1 MKCDPEAAIKRRIAA
16 QLTETLDTQRTTHEL
31 MTIIV
36 LHDVFGFGR
45 ERLIK
50 FGKALQKQ
58 YEDFSAECDITDTL
72 RRNAPK
78 ATNFDTAIIRA
89 VQALRSYGIDYRDVL
104 GDTAQILVTGSD
116 GKLREVTE
124 FIQDMEERRNGKADD
139 KG

>member
-58 YEDFSAECDITDTL
+58 YDDFSRECDLTDTL
-72 RRNAPK
+72 RRNSQK
-78 ATNFDTAIIRA
+78 ATNFDPAIVRA
-89 VQALRSYGIDYRDVL
+89 VQALRSYGIDYHAIL
-104 GDTAQILVTGSD
+104 GDTERIIITDSKGNSRDVDDFIAEMER
-116 GKLREVTE
+116 GKW
-124 FIQDMEERRNGKADD
+124 
-139 KG
+139 

>member
-58 YEDFSAECDITDTL
+58 YDDFSRECDLTDTL
-72 RRNAPK
+72 RRNSQK
-78 ATNFDTAIIRA
+78 ATNFDTAIVRA
-89 VQALRSYGIDYRDVL
+89 VQALRSYGIDYHEIL
-104 GDTAQILVTGSD
+104 GDTERIIITDSKGNSRDLD
-116 GKLREVTE
+116 E
-124 FIQDMEERRNGKADD
+124 FIAEMERKN
-139 KG
+139 

>member
-1 MKCDPEAAIKRRIAA
+1 MKCDVKASLKRQIAA
-16 QLTETLDTQRTTHEL
+16 ELTETLDTQRTTHEL

-58 YEDFSAECDITDTL
+58 YDDFSRECDLTDTL
-72 RRNAPK
+72 RRNSPK
-78 ATNFDTAIIRA
+78 ATNFDTAIVRA
-89 VQALRSYGIDYRDVL
+89 VQSLRSYGIDYHDILPNTAHIMISDSKGNSRDV
-104 GDTAQILVTGSD
+104 D
-116 GKLREVTE
+116 E
-124 FIQDMEERRNGKADD
+124 FIAEMER

>member
-1 MKCDPEAAIKRRIAA
+1 MKCDPEAAIRRRIAA

-58 YEDFSAECDITDTL
+58 YDDFSRECDLTDTM
-72 RRNAPK
+72 RRGSEK
-78 ATNFDTAIIRA
+78 ATNFDTAIVRA
-89 VQALRSYGIDYRDVL
+89 VQALRSYGIDYHDILPDTAHIMISDSKGNSRDV
-104 GDTAQILVTGSD
+104 DDFIAEMER
-116 GKLREVTE
+116 GKR
-124 FIQDMEERRNGKADD
+124 
-139 KG
+139 

>member
-58 YEDFSAECDITDTL
+58 YDEFSAECDITDTL

-89 VQALRSYGIDYRDVL
+89 VQALRSYGIDYHEIL
-104 GDTAQILVTGSD
+104 GDTERIIITDSK
-116 GKLREVTE
+116 GKSRDVDD
-124 FIQDMEERRNGKADD
+124 FIAELERKN
-139 KG
+139 

>member
-1 MKCDPEAAIKRRIAA
+1 MKCSPEESLKRRIVAE
-16 QLTETLDTQRTTHEL
+16 LTETLDTQRTTHEL

-58 YEDFSAECDITDTL
+58 YDDFSRECDLTDTL
-72 RRNAPK
+72 RRNSPK
-78 ATNFDTAIIRA
+78 ATNFDTAIVWA
-89 VQALRSYGIDYRDVL
+89 VQALRSYGIDYHEIL
-104 GDTAQILVTGSD
+104 PDTAHIMITDSK
-116 GKLREVTE
+116 GKSMDVDD
-124 FIQDMEERRNGKADD
+124 FIAELER

>member
-1 MKCDPEAAIKRRIAA
+1 MKCDPEAAIRRRIAA

-58 YEDFSAECDITDTL
+58 YDDFSRECDLTDTL
-72 RRNAPK
+72 RRGSEK

-89 VQALRSYGIDYRDVL
+89 VQALRSYGIDYHEILPDTAHIMISDSKGNSRDV
-104 GDTAQILVTGSD
+104 D
-116 GKLREVTE
+116 E
-124 FIQDMEERRNGKADD
+124 FIAEMERKNK
-139 KG
+139 

>member
-1 MKCDPEAAIKRRIAA
+1 MKCDPEAAIRRRIAA

-58 YEDFSAECDITDTL
+58 YDDFSRECDLTDTL
-72 RRNAPK
+72 RRNSPK
-78 ATNFDTAIIRA
+78 ATNFDTAIVRA
-89 VQALRSYGIDYRDVL
+89 VQALRSYGIDYHEIL
-104 GDTAQILVTGSD
+104 PDTAHIMITGSK
-116 GKLREVTE
+116 GKSMDVDD
-124 FIQDMEERRNGKADD
+124 FIAEMERKNK
-139 KG
+139 

>member
-1 MKCDPEAAIKRRIAA
+1 MKCDPEAAIRRRIAA

-58 YEDFSAECDITDTL
+58 YDDFSRECDLTDTL
-72 RRNAPK
+72 RRGSEK
-78 ATNFDTAIIRA
+78 ATNFDTAIVRA
-89 VQALRSYGIDYRDVL
+89 VQALRSYGIDYHEILPDTAHIMISDSKGNSRDV
-104 GDTAQILVTGSD
+104 D
-116 GKLREVTE
+116 E
-124 FIQDMEERRNGKADD
+124 FIAEMERKNK
-139 KG
+139 

>member
-1 MKCDPEAAIKRRIAA
+1 MKCDVKASLKRQIAA
-16 QLTETLDTQRTTHEL
+16 ELTETLDTQRTTHEL

-58 YEDFSAECDITDTL
+58 YDDFSRECDLTDTL
-72 RRNAPK
+72 RRNSPK
-78 ATNFDTAIIRA
+78 ATNFDTAIVRA
-89 VQALRSYGIDYRDVL
+89 VQSLRSYGIDYHEIL
-104 GDTAQILVTGSD
+104 PDTAHIMITDSK
-116 GKLREVTE
+116 GKSMDVDD
-124 FIQDMEERRNGKADD
+124 FIAELER

>member
-1 MKCDPEAAIKRRIAA
+1 MKCSPEESLKRRIVAE
-16 QLTETLDTQRTTHEL
+16 LTETLDTQRTTHEL

-58 YEDFSAECDITDTL
+58 YDDFSAECDITDTL

-89 VQALRSYGIDYRDVL
+89 VQALRSYGIDYHEILQDTAHIMITDSKGKSRDV
-104 GDTAQILVTGSD
+104 DDFIAEMER
-116 GKLREVTE
+116 GKW
-124 FIQDMEERRNGKADD
+124 
-139 KG
+139 